1 MQIWRQ
7 RTEAYSN
14 KNTPIQ
20 GIRGQTSFGIQLQTF
35 P

>member
-1 MQIWRQ
+1 M
-7 RTEAYSN
+7 TLNKDYSN

-20 GIRGQTSFGIQLQTF
+20 SIRGQISFGIQLQTF